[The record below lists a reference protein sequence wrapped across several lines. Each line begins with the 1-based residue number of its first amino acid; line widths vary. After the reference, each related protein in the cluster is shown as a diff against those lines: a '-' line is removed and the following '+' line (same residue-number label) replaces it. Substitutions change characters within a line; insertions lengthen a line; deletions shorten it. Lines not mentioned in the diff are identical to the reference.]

1 MSGRAA
7 RPMIRMIAPTVL
19 AVLLLAPAPVATAH
33 ASAPRVFKESVAAPA
48 QFDLALA
55 EVRFR
60 RRAHAAGVRSSA
72 SRLARS
78 IRLAVSGPTGL
89 DYVAGAVTRF
99 TVHKRPR
106 ILVLVVNRRPRG
118 SLAPDLARI
127 GVAITAARRLGTPVL
142 SQVSDPF
149 TRPRSGVPVPTLC
162 DLPVSGGGS
171 LAASALRPLLG
182 RGAALEGFS
191 APAAIAQAY
200 EDRKSVV

>member
-7 RPMIRMIAPTVL
+7 RPMIRMIAPSVL
-19 AVLLLAPAPVATAH
+19 AVSLLVPAPPAAAH
-33 ASAPRVFKESVAAPA
+33 ASALRVWKESVAAPA
-48 QFDLALA
+48 QFDIALA
-55 EVRFR
+55 EVRFS

-78 IRLAVSGPTGL
+78 IRLAVAGPTGL

-99 TVHKRPR
+99 TVRKRPR
-106 ILVLVVNRRPRG
+106 VLVLVVNRRPRG

-149 TRPRSGVPVPTLC
+149 TRPRSGGPVPALC
-162 DLPVSGGGS
+162 DLPVSGGRS
-171 LAASALRPLLG
+171 LTILGWNANSGAASSCCSSHCCSSWMP
-182 RGAALEGFS
+182 
-191 APAAIAQAY
+191 
-200 EDRKSVV
+200 